1 MFQLF
6 QNFLVEMNI
15 QHLFPYSPGKY
26 KKLTKGKE
34 KQQPKKPSKM
44 RWHGSEKF
52 LEPQNELKQKPGK

>member
-6 QNFLVEMNI
+6 QNFLVEMSI

-34 KQQPKKPSKM
+34 KQQPKKIKIL
-44 RWHGSEKF
+44 WEI
-52 LEPQNELKQKPGK
+52 N